1 MTTTPEQC
9 ESLAQVREQI
19 DRIDT
24 QIVQLLAERGG
35 YVLAAAR
42 FKRSAAEVRAPQR
55 VEQVIAR
62 VRALAEQRGAMPD
75 VVERI
80 YREMIE
86 AFTDAEQRHWSRP

>member
-1 MTTTPEQC
+1 MTTPEHC

-19 DRIDT
+19 DRIDA
-24 QIVQLLAERGG
+24 QIVQLLAERGS

-42 FKRSAAEVRAPQR
+42 FKANPAEVRAPQR

-62 VRALAEQRGAMPD
+62 VRALAAAHGGMPD

-80 YREMIE
+80 YRALIE
-86 AFTDAEQRHWSRP
+86 AFTDAEQRHWSQR